1 MASKPP
7 RPPDA
12 FLSYTRFDDRRER
25 GKISQFRQELEDE
38 VRAVTG
44 EAFEIFQDVD
54 DIDVG
59 ERWSD
64 KLDQMLDDAR
74 FFIPI
79 LTPNYFGS
87 KACRDELGKFLKA
100 EKAKGRGDLVLP
112 VYYIEWDILE
122 DAELRITDPLAME
135 IHQRQHHDWRKLR
148 HSSFSTKA
156 VKIALHNLARAIGKA
171 RRRTISQRS
180 EGDDAPSAHQA
191 ALTVPRPTETR
202 VRDTPAQSDSTSL
215 SQPKTR
221 QSATV
226 FRDVDAPWCP
236 EMVVISTG
244 EFMMGSTDAERQW
257 AVDRGAE
264 PEWVGNEKPQHLVRL
279 AHSLA
284 IGRFPVTFEQYDRFA
299 RITGRDQ
306 PGDAGWGR
314 GRRPVINVSWEDSKA
329 YVDWL
334 AAETGKPYRLLSEA
348 EWEYACRAGTT
359 TRYWWGDEITPENAN
374 YGSNVNRTSEVG
386 GYPAN
391 PFGLCDMNGNVWE
404 WVEDCWND
412 SYEGAPDDG
421 SAWARGDCGRR
432 VLRGGTWK
440 NEIWKLRSANRFG
453 VRAGEWKDDFG
464 LRVAKT
470 LTS

>member
-1 MASKPP
+1 M
-7 RPPDA
+7 
-12 FLSYTRFDDRRER
+12 
-25 GKISQFRQELEDE
+25 
-38 VRAVTG
+38 
-44 EAFEIFQDVD
+44 
-54 DIDVG
+54 
-59 ERWSD
+59 
-64 KLDQMLDDAR
+64 
-74 FFIPI
+74 
-79 LTPNYFGS
+79 
-87 KACRDELGKFLKA
+87 
-100 EKAKGRGDLVLP
+100 
-112 VYYIEWDILE
+112 
-122 DAELRITDPLAME
+122 
-135 IHQRQHHDWRKLR
+135 
-148 HSSFSTKA
+148 
-156 VKIALHNLARAIGKA
+156 
-171 RRRTISQRS
+171 
-180 EGDDAPSAHQA
+180 
-191 ALTVPRPTETR
+191 
-202 VRDTPAQSDSTSL
+202 
-215 SQPKTR
+215 
-221 QSATV
+221 

-236 EMVVISTG
+236 ELVVIPTG

-264 PEWVGNEKPQHLVRL
+264 PEWVENEKPQHLVRI

-374 YGSNVNRTSEVG
+374 YGSNVDRTSEIG
-386 GYPAN
+386 GYPIN
-391 PFGLCDMNGNVWE
+391 PFGLCEMNGNVWE

-412 SYEGAPDDG
+412 SYEDAPDDG
-421 SAWARGDCGRR
+421 SAWTRGDCGRR

-440 NEIWKLRSANRFG
+440 TEIWKLRPANRFG